1 MTRPRREYRYNA
13 QEAVRMI
20 MEMEDSSDVEDVEGS
35 ESEDDGEIDHL
46 ETDVEDSTSE
56 IDNSL
61 ATANNLQ
68 ETSSSDNDENENV
81 RFNEPQDGTSIGE
94 NIYILPS
101 LVKDGVHNHLQIPV
115 PEKQIYLARNQG
127 RK

>member
-1 MTRPRREYRYNA
+1 
-13 QEAVRMI
+13 

-81 RFNEPQDGTSIGE
+81 CF
-94 NIYILPS
+94 
-101 LVKDGVHNHLQIPV
+101 K
-115 PEKQIYLARNQG
+115 
-127 RK
+127 